1 MLFKNM
7 KRTIKDTESFIKE
20 SNKIHGDL
28 FDYSLV
34 KYINSKTKVKILC
47 QSHGEFEVSPDNHI
61 RRESG
66 CPYCSKNKL
75 NNNLFIEKAKKI
87 HGDIYN
93 YSKLKY
99 LKHREKV
106 IIICPKHGEFEQT
119 PDSHLQGSGC
129 IYCFKKIKTSIEGF
143 KTKST
148 EKHGNKYDYSMV
160 NKIKN
165 NTSKVTIICH
175 NHGKFQQ
182 QVKHHINGSG
192 CPKCSESKGELEIM
206 SFLNENNITYEFQKK
221 FIDCL
226 NKKTNKHLK
235 FDFYL
240 PKYSICIEYDGIQHS
255 MPVKFFGGIKKFK
268 ELQKRDEIKNDFCI
282 KNNIKLIRI
291 KYDELV
297 SERLKILL

>member
-1 MLFKNM
+1 
-7 KRTIKDTESFIKE
+7 
-20 SNKIHGDL
+20 
-28 FDYSLV
+28 
-34 KYINSKTKVKILC
+34 
-47 QSHGEFEVSPDNHI
+47 
-61 RRESG
+61 
-66 CPYCSKNKL
+66 
-75 NNNLFIEKAKKI
+75 
-87 HGDIYN
+87 
-93 YSKLKY
+93 
-99 LKHREKV
+99 
-106 IIICPKHGEFEQT
+106 
-119 PDSHLQGSGC
+119 
-129 IYCFKKIKTSIEGF
+129 
-143 KTKST
+143 
-148 EKHGNKYDYSMV
+148 
-160 NKIKN
+160 
-165 NTSKVTIICH
+165 
-175 NHGKFQQ
+175 
-182 QVKHHINGSG
+182 
-192 CPKCSESKGELEIM
+192 M